1 MYNSHLKRGD
11 EGGVSLSW
19 FNRPRLNRN
28 VSVQAASP
36 EPAEKLEVVN
46 LANENLYF
54 YQQI

>member
-1 MYNSHLKRGD
+1 MKGC
-11 EGGVSLSW
+11 VSLSW